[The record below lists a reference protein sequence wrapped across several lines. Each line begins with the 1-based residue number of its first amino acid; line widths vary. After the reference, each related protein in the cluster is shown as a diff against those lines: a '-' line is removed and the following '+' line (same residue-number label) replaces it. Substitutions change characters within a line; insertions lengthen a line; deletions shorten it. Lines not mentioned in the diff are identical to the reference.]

1 MSKGGITFGNEA
13 SGAGT
18 GDSTLLNAGSAGTM
32 ERQEASKAGI
42 TFGADQN

>member
-13 SGAGT
+13 SGAGA